1 MLDSYDS
8 DLDEDFN
15 HSNDDSDDVN
25 DDNYNCVD
33 LHTTWVSSRRAGHL
47 IRIQRIQIDLIR
59 IVMIQISIVMIQK
72 RIEIMTVMTILM
84 TLMCW
89 LLPGWQILRC
99 YLGFALN

>member
-1 MLDSYDS
+1 MLDSHDS

-47 IRIQRIQIDLIR
+47 IRIQRIQMHR
-59 IVMIQISIVMIQK
+59 
-72 RIEIMTVMTILM
+72 
-84 TLMCW
+84 
-89 LLPGWQILRC
+89 
-99 YLGFALN
+99 